1 MSEIFIQCKNLNNQF
16 YRCLIVV
23 TPETLFSVYQTLWCL
38 AYSVL
43 YWWIFLFSFKNR
55 KRNRPK
61 LQPPYCFETWPPNQ
75 KKPNKP
81 AFPLFQ
87 QRWRTHCLMWWF
99 IFRDRILNLFF
110 FNILKLPVN
119 SQGFL
124 TTHVKSAVIF
134 GSISRKTKTEDLRE
148 LIKIH
153 YFWKVKSSL
162 VWKCFSLAWG

>member
-1 MSEIFIQCKNLNNQF
+1 MLSPLKHCFQCIRL
-16 YRCLIVV
+16 YDVWHIVYCTGGFFCFHLKTGNAIDQNCSLHIV
-23 TPETLFSVYQTLWCL
+23 LKHGRQT
-38 AYSVL
+38 
-43 YWWIFLFSFKNR
+43 
-55 KRNRPK
+55 KR
-61 LQPPYCFETWPPNQ
+61 
-75 KKPNKP
+75 KPNKP

-87 QRWRTHCLMWWF
+87 QRWRTNCLMWWF